1 MRGGGLVS
9 VKGLHTLSRALVPES
24 LPSLSSASSGPA
36 LANRP
41 FLAGSDRPSCPK
53 EVPLLSNKEVECYRL
68 VDDKGNKDEIT
79 TAIGSLVHN
88 QLANKGAL
96 LVRGLAPILP
106 TNAEF
111 GRLANLLGPRS
122 VTLSKI
128 FTEIS
133 LIQVL
138 SSRFPYNAG
147 FASREED
154 PAAPGVMA
162 AADDPPEVS
171 PI

>member
-24 LPSLSSASSGPA
+24 LPSPSASSGPA

-41 FLAGSDRPSCPK
+41 FLAGSDRPSCPQQ
-53 EVPLLSNKEVECYRL
+53 VPLLSNEEVECYRL
-68 VDDKGNKDEIT
+68 VDDKDNKDEIP
-79 TAIGSLVHN
+79 TAIANLVHS
-88 QLANKGAL
+88 QLENKGAL

-111 GRLANLLGPRS
+111 GRLASLLGPRS
-122 VTLSKI
+122 FTPSNI
-128 FTEIS
+128 FS
-133 LIQVL
+133 IQVL
-138 SSRFPYNAG
+138 SSRFHYNAG

-171 PI
+171 PL

>member
-9 VKGLHTLSRALVPES
+9 VKGLHNLSRALVPES
-24 LPSLSSASSGPA
+24 LPSPPSASPGPP

-41 FLAGSDRPSCPK
+41 FLAGSDRPSCPQQ
-53 EVPLLSNKEVECYRL
+53 VPLLSNEEVDCYRL
-68 VDDKGNKDEIT
+68 VVDDKGNKDEIP
-79 TAIGSLVHN
+79 TAIASLVHS

-106 TNAEF
+106 TNAEL
-111 GRLANLLGPRS
+111 GRLASLLGPRS
-122 VTLSKI
+122 FTPSNI
-128 FTEIS
+128 FS
-133 LIQVL
+133 IQVL
-138 SSRFPYNAG
+138 SSRFHYNAG

-171 PI
+171 SS

>member
-1 MRGGGLVS
+1 MRGGGLAS

-24 LPSLSSASSGPA
+24 LPSPSSASSGPA

-41 FLAGSDRPSCPK
+41 FLAGSDRPSCPQQ
-53 EVPLLSNKEVECYRL
+53 VPLLSNEEVDCYRL
-68 VDDKGNKDEIT
+68 VVDDKGNKDEIP
-79 TAIGSLVHN
+79 TAIASLVHN

-122 VTLSKI
+122 VTLNKI
-128 FTEIS
+128 
-133 LIQVL
+133 LV
-138 SSRFPYNAG
+138 
-147 FASREED
+147 
-154 PAAPGVMA
+154 
-162 AADDPPEVS
+162 
-171 PI
+171 

>member
-24 LPSLSSASSGPA
+24 LPPPSASPGPA

-41 FLAGSDRPSCPK
+41 FLAGSDRPSCPQQ
-53 EVPLLSNKEVECYRL
+53 VPLLSNEEVDCYRL
-68 VDDKGNKDEIT
+68 VVDDKDNKDEIP
-79 TAIGSLVHN
+79 TAIASLVHH

-111 GRLANLLGPRS
+111 GRLASLLGPRS
-122 VTLSKI
+122 VTLNKI
-128 FTEIS
+128 FTEIF

-138 SSRFPYNAG
+138 SSRFHYNAG

-171 PI
+171 PL

>member
-24 LPSLSSASSGPA
+24 LPSPSASSGPA

-41 FLAGSDRPSCPK
+41 FLAGSDRPSCPQQ
-53 EVPLLSNKEVECYRL
+53 VPLLSNEEVDCYRL
-68 VDDKGNKDEIT
+68 VDDKGNKDEIP
-79 TAIGSLVHN
+79 TAIANLVHN

-111 GRLANLLGPRS
+111 GRLASLLGPRFS
-122 VTLSKI
+122 QKSPLFKHFPSGSITTLVLPHEKKI
-128 FTEIS
+128 
-133 LIQVL
+133 LRL
-138 SSRFPYNAG
+138 LA
-147 FASREED
+147 
-154 PAAPGVMA
+154 
-162 AADDPPEVS
+162 
-171 PI
+171 

>member
-9 VKGLHTLSRALVPES
+9 VKGLHTLSRALVQES
-24 LPSLSSASSGPA
+24 LPSPSASSGPA

-41 FLAGSDRPSCPK
+41 FLAGSDRPSCPQQ
-53 EVPLLSNKEVECYRL
+53 VPLLSNEEVECYRL
-68 VDDKGNKDEIT
+68 VDDKGNKDEIP
-79 TAIGSLVHN
+79 TAIASLVHN

-122 VTLSKI
+122 FTLNNLPHSST
-128 FTEIS
+128 F
-133 LIQVL
+133 LQVPL
-138 SSRFPYNAG
+138 QRWFCLTRRRSCGSWRDG
-147 FASREED
+147 CS
-154 PAAPGVMA
+154 
-162 AADDPPEVS
+162 
-171 PI
+171 

>member
-1 MRGGGLVS
+1 MRGGGLAS

-24 LPSLSSASSGPA
+24 LPPSSASSGPA
-36 LANRP
+36 LANRL
-41 FLAGSDRPSCPK
+41 FLAGSDRPSCPQQ
-53 EVPLLSNKEVECYRL
+53 VPLLSNEDVDCYRL
-68 VDDKGNKDEIT
+68 VDDKDNKDEIP
-79 TAIGSLVHN
+79 TAIASLVHH

-111 GRLANLLGPRS
+111 GRLASLLGPRC
-122 VTLSKI
+122 VTPSNI
-128 FTEIS
+128 FTETS
-133 LIQVL
+133 SIQVL
-138 SSRFPYNAG
+138 SSRFHYNAG

-171 PI
+171 PL

>member
-24 LPSLSSASSGPA
+24 LPSPSSTSPGPA

-41 FLAGSDRPSCPK
+41 FLAGSDRPSCPQQ
-53 EVPLLSNKEVECYRL
+53 VPLLSNEEVDCYRL
-68 VDDKGNKDEIT
+68 VDDKGNKDEIP
-79 TAIGSLVHN
+79 TAIASLVHS
-88 QLANKGAL
+88 QLGNKGAL

-122 VTLSKI
+122 VRLT
-128 FTEIS
+128 
-133 LIQVL
+133 
-138 SSRFPYNAG
+138 
-147 FASREED
+147 
-154 PAAPGVMA
+154 
-162 AADDPPEVS
+162 
-171 PI
+171 